1 MCVGVGGGRGGGG
14 GGGDRGAMGL
24 TKTAAAD
31 ASITFLWVFCM
42 ASLGAVSTALAPHLG
57 MDGPGNGRLYIVF
70 GLVSFLIFLFS
81 ALAQALGGASWNPTA
96 LVAFAYAGVSK
107 DNLFSLGVR
116 LPAQVSP
123 TPQSYHF
130 YVMMRWCNFCS
141 VWEQFAM
148 GSRCFPLWCACL
160 I

>member
-1 MCVGVGGGRGGGG
+1 MCVCSGGGG
-14 GGGDRGAMGL
+14 GGGRNRGVMGL
-24 TKTAAAD
+24 KEKAVAD

-81 ALAQALGGASWNPTA
+81 ALGQALGGASWNPTA

-107 DNLFSLGVR
+107 DNLFTLGVR

-123 TPQSYHF
+123 TPQSHHF
-130 YVMMRWCNFCS
+130 YVMMR
-141 VWEQFAM
+141 
-148 GSRCFPLWCACL
+148 
-160 I
+160 